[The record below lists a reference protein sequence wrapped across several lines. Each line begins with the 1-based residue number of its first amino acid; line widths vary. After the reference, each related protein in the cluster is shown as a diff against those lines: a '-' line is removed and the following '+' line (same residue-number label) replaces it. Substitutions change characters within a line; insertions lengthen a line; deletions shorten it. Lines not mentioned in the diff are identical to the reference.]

1 MSQADQIKG
10 ALFGQAIGDALGAG
24 TEFMTRAEVQQHY
37 PTGLR
42 NYSQIREDAYRSFRP
57 KGYWTDDTEMML
69 CIARSLIKEKEINY
83 TSIASEFKAWYNTNP
98 PDIGNQTRCVLG
110 HPQYEQEPFRVSRAV
125 WQLTGEKS
133 AGNGGIMR
141 TSIVGLLPCNVIKE
155 AESICKLTH
164 FDPRCVGSCVIYSI
178 LIHSLVYHNT
188 VPPMSELKEISIQ
201 YDEQIEKFLNLAE
214 SETLTAL
221 TLDDKAMGYTLKTLA
236 AALWCLHHCNSFEE
250 GLFAMIDAGGDAD
263 TNAAVACSLLGA
275 KYGYHSIPHTY
286 IDGLIKKEELNKV
299 AEYFETIHLH
309 L

>member
-1 MSQADQIKG
+1 
-10 ALFGQAIGDALGAG
+10 
-24 TEFMTRAEVQQHY
+24 
-37 PTGLR
+37 
-42 NYSQIREDAYRSFRP
+42 
-57 KGYWTDDTEMML
+57 
-69 CIARSLIKEKEINY
+69 
-83 TSIASEFKAWYNTNP
+83 
-98 PDIGNQTRCVLG
+98 
-110 HPQYEQEPFRVSRAV
+110 
-125 WQLTGEKS
+125 
-133 AGNGGIMR
+133 
-141 TSIVGLLPCNVIKE
+141 
-155 AESICKLTH
+155 
-164 FDPRCVGSCVIYSI
+164 
-178 LIHSLVYHNT
+178 
-188 VPPMSELKEISIQ
+188 MSELKEISIQ
-201 YDEQIEKFLNLAE
+201 YNEQIEKFLNLAE